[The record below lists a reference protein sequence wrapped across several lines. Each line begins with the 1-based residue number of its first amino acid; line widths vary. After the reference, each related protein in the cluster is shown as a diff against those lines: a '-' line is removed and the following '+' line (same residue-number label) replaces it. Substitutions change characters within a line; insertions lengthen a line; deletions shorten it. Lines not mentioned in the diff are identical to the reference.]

1 MQLAH
6 RQLSLTLR
14 PMKPDH
20 LIQRQ
25 GYPIVSHHLMAMEQ
39 PEQLI
44 TNSARS
50 LDILYI

>member
-1 MQLAH
+1 
-6 RQLSLTLR
+6 
-14 PMKPDH
+14 MKPDH

-25 GYPIVSHHLMAMEQ
+25 GYPMIPIISHHLMAMEQ

-50 LDILYI
+50 LDIFYI